1 MIEGEREEEEER
13 WDCRD
18 SLFDGRYAR
27 EEELAAGER
36 ARSTKALYCRIM
48 IRLDG
53 AEAEAEAAAAKD
65 ESAMKKLERSTCE
78 WPFAAILAAAAASHS
93 TGA

>member
-1 MIEGEREEEEER
+1 
-13 WDCRD
+13 
-18 SLFDGRYAR
+18 
-27 EEELAAGER
+27 
-36 ARSTKALYCRIM
+36 M

-78 WPFAAILAAAAASHS
+78 WPFAAILAAAAASHRRM
-93 TGA
+93 TE

>member
-1 MIEGEREEEEER
+1 
-13 WDCRD
+13 
-18 SLFDGRYAR
+18 
-27 EEELAAGER
+27 
-36 ARSTKALYCRIM
+36 M

-78 WPFAAILAAAAASHS
+78 WPFAAILAAVSASHS